1 MGREAMELAA
11 GSERKRWRRHGER
24 AWRGILEQHRR
35 SGMSIEAFCARE
47 GISRSSFGR
56 WRARLGGVAQGT
68 AAERVEA
75 IGPGGDP
82 RAVGFV
88 DVGELRT
95 DGVAAEPV
103 EIRLEL
109 GGGIVVTIRRG

>member
-1 MGREAMELAA
+1 MSREAIELPA
-11 GSERKRWRRHGER
+11 GGERKRQQRHGER
-24 AWRGILEQHRR
+24 GWRAILEQHRR

-47 GISRSSFGR
+47 GLSRASFGR
-56 WRARLGGVAQGT
+56 WRARLGGVARDT
-68 AAERVEA
+68 AIDRAEA
-75 IGPGGDP
+75 IGPGGEP

-88 DVGELRT
+88 DVGVLRT
-95 DGVAAEPV
+95 DGVTVEPV

>member
-1 MGREAMELAA
+1 MGREAIELPA
-11 GSERKRWRRHGER
+11 GGERKGRPRRGER

-47 GISRSSFGR
+47 GLSRASFGR
-56 WRARLGGVAQGT
+56 WRARLGRLAQDT
-68 AAERVEA
+68 AAESAEA
-75 IGPGGDP
+75 IPGGEP
-82 RAVGFV
+82 HAVGFV
-88 DVGELRT
+88 DVGALRT